1 MPPSNDGRDP
11 AESRTSAAPALR
23 QSLRPATTLDTGG
36 QIFMGGQ
43 QYYRQINDLAI
54 MLCASKSI
62 TDAHW
67 LEFLEKSVNLSNMLG
82 HNASVTM
89 TGFLHAHPNA
99 VQRSMTN
106 DFLKR
111 HRVPVSVRLGLVS
124 DSSLV
129 RGAIVAL
136 NWIMPDAK
144 VRSFAPRD
152 FVACLTWLHEVGK
165 FDLPFAIAA
174 WGEANGAVSYR

>member
-1 MPPSNDGRDP
+1 M
-11 AESRTSAAPALR
+11 A
-23 QSLRPATTLDTGG
+23 
-36 QIFMGGQ
+36 GQ
-43 QYYRQINDLAI
+43 QYDRQIDDLAI
-54 MLCASKSI
+54 IVCAAKTI

-89 TGFLHAHPNA
+89 TAFVHAYPNA
-99 VQRSMTN
+99 VQRGMTN
-106 DFLKR
+106 DFLKL
-111 HRVPVSVRLGLVS
+111 HRVPISARLGLVS

-152 FVACLTWLHEVGK
+152 FVPCLTWLREAGA
-165 FDLPFAIAA
+165 FDLQFAIAA
-174 WGEANGAVSYR
+174 WGEANGAVSFR